1 MTHILYSYRRCPYAM
16 RARCA
21 LIYAQIPVQI
31 REIELRAKPPSMLHF
46 SPKGTVPVLV
56 TAEKAV
62 IDQSLDI
69 MYWALKQS
77 DPDQWLPE
85 RDSPQRQEMQTWITC
100 NDGPFK
106 QLLDQYKYPN
116 RFPEL
121 SSESVIKTA
130 CEIYL
135 HPLNQRL
142 EKNQFLL
149 GKNLSML
156 DIALF
161 PFVRQ
166 WMIVDENRFHQLDL
180 KPLSTWLNF
189 MIMSDLFN
197 QAMAKYPVW
206 RDTTT

>member
-1 MTHILYSYRRCPYAM
+1 
-16 RARCA
+16 
-21 LIYAQIPVQI
+21 
-31 REIELRAKPPSMLHF
+31 MLHF

-56 TAEKAV
+56 TAEKVV
-62 IDQSLDI
+62 IDESLDI

-85 RDSPQRQEMQTWITC
+85 QDSPQRQEMQTWIAC

-121 SSESVIKTA
+121 SSEIVLQTA

-142 EKNQFLL
+142 EKNQFLQ

-166 WMIVDENRFHQLDL
+166 WMMVDENRFQQLDL
-180 KPLSTWLNF
+180 KLLSAWLNF
-189 MIMSDLFN
+189 LIMSDLFN
-197 QAMAKYPVW
+197 KAMAKYPVW